1 MGNKCK
7 IYIVTHKKFKPP
19 VDPMYVP
26 IQVGKQNTKKN
37 LNILSDD
44 TGDNIAYKNAN
55 YCELTALYWIWKN
68 EMQADI
74 IGMCHY
80 RRYFTRLKWSN
91 KTKYFLK
98 EKNIL
103 KILNEHT
110 MIIPKKVSLGNYS
123 VKDWYVKCDGKEK
136 DLKTTEAVLNELFP
150 EYAESYRRVLQ
161 QNEAFYCNMFIMKK
175 TLLNKY
181 CTWLFSILELVESRT
196 DLKNYTPVE
205 ARIYG
210 YLSEILLNVWVYQ
223 NRIDYYE
230 IPVVNIET
238 SLKWKLQNRN

>member
-230 IPVVNIET
+230 IPVVNTET

>member
-91 KTKYFLK
+91 KIK
-98 EKNIL
+98 
-103 KILNEHT
+103 
-110 MIIPKKVSLGNYS
+110 
-123 VKDWYVKCDGKEK
+123 
-136 DLKTTEAVLNELFP
+136 
-150 EYAESYRRVLQ
+150 
-161 QNEAFYCNMFIMKK
+161 
-175 TLLNKY
+175 
-181 CTWLFSILELVESRT
+181 
-196 DLKNYTPVE
+196 
-205 ARIYG
+205 
-210 YLSEILLNVWVYQ
+210 
-223 NRIDYYE
+223 
-230 IPVVNIET
+230 
-238 SLKWKLQNRN
+238 